1 MDLENTLSTLPTIS
15 PQDLVQLA
23 TDAVGYIPEDLA
35 QVIGDAS
42 SYIPAKV
49 DLMAAAQFV
58 LYFVAASLILSVL
71 GRVTLGKRSSL
82 NSSLSSVMGILFIYA
97 VTVVVYT
104 FKPWDL
110 ESLLSP
116 LPFVTFTG
124 EYLILYPLSSTQFPA
139 LCSELLSL
147 VILAFLVNL
156 SDVILPRG
164 ENLIS
169 WLAMRILGVFASM
182 GLHLVVR
189 WALRTYL
196 PGVLVTYAPTIL
208 LAILAFLLLS
218 GIINFLLG
226 LVIAVSNPF
235 LGAMYTFFFSNV
247 IGKQLSKAV
256 FTSAI
261 LCAIVYALEYLGY
274 TIICISASA
283 LIAYIPLLIVLL
295 ALWYLIGHV
304 L

>member
-1 MDLENTLSTLPTIS
+1 MDLENTLSTLPTVS
-15 PQDLVQLA
+15 SQDLAQIA
-23 TDAVGYIPEDLA
+23 SAAAEYIPEDLS
-35 QVIGDAS
+35 QVIDNAA
-42 SYIPAKV
+42 SYIPTQV
-49 DLMAAAQFV
+49 DLIDAAQFI
-58 LYFVAASLILSVL
+58 LYFVVASLVLSVL
-71 GRVTLGKRSSL
+71 GRVMLGKRSSL

-97 VTVVVYT
+97 VTIVVYT

-110 ESLLSP
+110 VALLSP

-124 EYLILYPLSSTQFPA
+124 EYLIIFPLTGAQLPE

-169 WLAMRILGVFASM
+169 WFLMRLLGVVTSM
-182 GLHLVVR
+182 ALHLLAQ
-189 WALRTYL
+189 WALNTFL
-196 PGVLVTYAPTIL
+196 PGVVAAYAPTIL
-208 LAILAFLLLS
+208 LFLLGFMLLS

-235 LGAMYTFFFSNV
+235 LGAMYTFFFSNI

-261 LCAIVYALEYLGY
+261 LCTIVFLLEYFGY
-274 TIICISASA
+274 TIICISATA
-283 LIAYIPLLIVLL
+283 LIAYIPLVVVLL
-295 ALWYLIGHV
+295 VLWYIIGH
-304 L
+304 LL

>member
-1 MDLENTLSTLPTIS
+1 MDLENTLSTLPTVS
-15 PQDLVQLA
+15 SQDLAQIA
-23 TDAVGYIPEDLA
+23 SAAAEYIPEDLS
-35 QVIGDAS
+35 QVIDNAA
-42 SYIPAKV
+42 SYIPTQV
-49 DLMAAAQFV
+49 DLIDAAQFI
-58 LYFVAASLILSVL
+58 LYFVVASLVLSVL
-71 GRVTLGKRSSL
+71 GRVMLGKRSSL

-97 VTVVVYT
+97 VTIVVYT

-110 ESLLSP
+110 VALLSP

-124 EYLILYPLSSTQFPA
+124 EYLIIFPLTGAQLPE
-139 LCSELLSL
+139 LCAELLSL

-169 WLAMRILGVFASM
+169 WFLMRLLGVVTSM
-182 GLHLVVR
+182 ALHLLAQ
-189 WALRTYL
+189 WALNTFL
-196 PGVLVTYAPTIL
+196 PGVVAAYAPTIL
-208 LAILAFLLLS
+208 LFLLGFMLLS

-235 LGAMYTFFFSNV
+235 LGAMYTFFFSNI

-261 LCAIVYALEYLGY
+261 LCTIVFLLEYFGY
-274 TIICISASA
+274 TIICISATA
-283 LIAYIPLLIVLL
+283 LIAYIPLVVVLL
-295 ALWYLIGHV
+295 VLWYIIGH
-304 L
+304 LL

>member
-15 PQDLVQLA
+15 SQDLAQIA
-23 TDAVGYIPEDLA
+23 SAAAEYIPEDLS
-35 QVIGDAS
+35 QVIDNAA
-42 SYIPAKV
+42 SYIPTQV
-49 DLMAAAQFV
+49 DLIDAAQFI
-58 LYFVAASLILSVL
+58 LYFVVASLVLSVL
-71 GRVTLGKRSSL
+71 GRVMLGKRSSL

-97 VTVVVYT
+97 VTIVVYT

-110 ESLLSP
+110 VALLSP

-124 EYLILYPLSSTQFPA
+124 EYLIIFPLTGAQLPE

-169 WLAMRILGVFASM
+169 WFLMRLLGVVTSM
-182 GLHLVVR
+182 ALHLLAQ
-189 WALRTYL
+189 WALNTFL
-196 PGVLVTYAPTIL
+196 PGVVAAYAPTIL
-208 LAILAFLLLS
+208 LFLLGFMLLS

-235 LGAMYTFFFSNV
+235 LGAMYTFFFSNI

-261 LCAIVYALEYLGY
+261 LCTIVFLLEYFGY
-274 TIICISASA
+274 TIICISATA
-283 LIAYIPLLIVLL
+283 LIAYIPLVVVLL
-295 ALWYLIGHV
+295 VLWYIIGH
-304 L
+304 LL

>member
-1 MDLENTLSTLPTIS
+1 MDLENSLSTLPTVS
-15 PQDLVQLA
+15 SQDLAQIA
-23 TDAVGYIPEDLA
+23 SAAAEYIPEDLS
-35 QVIGDAS
+35 QVIDNAA
-42 SYIPAKV
+42 SYIPTQV
-49 DLMAAAQFV
+49 DLIDAAQFI
-58 LYFVAASLILSVL
+58 LYFVVASLVLSVL
-71 GRVTLGKRSSL
+71 GRVMLGKRSSL

-97 VTVVVYT
+97 VTIVVYT

-110 ESLLSP
+110 VALLSP

-124 EYLILYPLSSTQFPA
+124 EYLIIFPLTGAQLPE

-164 ENLIS
+164 ENLVS
-169 WLAMRILGVFASM
+169 WFLMRLLGVVTSM
-182 GLHLVVR
+182 ALHLLAQ
-189 WALRTYL
+189 WALNTFL
-196 PGVLVTYAPTIL
+196 PGVVAAYAPTIL
-208 LAILAFLLLS
+208 LFLLGFMLLS

-235 LGAMYTFFFSNV
+235 LGAMYTFFFSNI

-261 LCAIVYALEYLGY
+261 LCTIVFLLEYFGY
-274 TIICISASA
+274 TIICISATA
-283 LIAYIPLLIVLL
+283 LIAYIPLVVVLL
-295 ALWYLIGHV
+295 VLWYIIGH
-304 L
+304 LL